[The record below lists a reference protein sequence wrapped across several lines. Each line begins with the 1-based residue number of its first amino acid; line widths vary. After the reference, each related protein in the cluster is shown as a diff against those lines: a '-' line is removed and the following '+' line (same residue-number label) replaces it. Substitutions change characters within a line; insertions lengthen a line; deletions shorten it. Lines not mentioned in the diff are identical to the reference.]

1 MSWFKRTPGDPTL
14 ADRHAEATAAAH
26 GALSMFHGI
35 VEDLSNAAAD
45 LRTIAEEA
53 QREAKAL
60 LVRADAA
67 AFEAEQHTN
76 AAAKVSS
83 LLS

>member
-1 MSWFKRTPGDPTL
+1 
-14 ADRHAEATAAAH
+14 
-26 GALSMFHGI
+26 MFHGI